1 MKIAIW
7 GNELIAWTA
16 AACFAEMG
24 NEVLFVPDFNG
35 QNTQQSTAPTTVK
48 STVKS
53 TASLDT
59 APAIVK
65 EEPGL
70 LEQLQ
75 EQQQHNRLVFS
86 DCVNASEAMLHL
98 LAFLPKQLACA
109 QHLCELLAI
118 DENRQLVLMNA
129 SNFGIG
135 ASDKLQSQFSGEQQI
150 MAYIPD
156 QLPAGKALNH
166 FRHPDHLII
175 GCQQDWALMHIRAL
189 YRPFSQNLNNW
200 LIMSAKEAEYTKFA
214 ITGMLALRLSYINDL
229 ANLADELN
237 VDIDI
242 IRQAMGSDE
251 RIGQH
256 YLNPGCGFGGEH
268 FPQYIEGLAG
278 TLSEAQNSSLI
289 STVLE
294 QNEQQKE
301 LPFRKL
307 WRHYD
312 CNLHGKTISIWGLAF
327 KPGTASISNAPS
339 LKVIDALL
347 SQGCH
352 VHVHDPMA
360 QANIKQHFADHAQI
374 EQLSFYENEMQT
386 LNNSD
391 GLLLLTEWAQYSSPN
406 YMDMQANMHT
416 PLIID
421 GRNLFDKELL
431 QDLGF
436 TYYGVGR

>member
-24 NEVLFVPDFNG
+24 NEVLFVPLYSDDASD
-35 QNTQQSTAPTTVK
+35 TPTSVN
-48 STVKS
+48 
-53 TASLDT
+53 D
-59 APAIVK
+59 APANAK
-65 EEPGL
+65 EEPNL

-75 EQQQHNRLVFS
+75 EQCESGRLQFANVGE
-86 DCVNASEAMLHL
+86 ASQAMLHF
-98 LAFLPKQLACA
+98 LAFLPKQLHYAES
-109 QHLCELLAI
+109 LCQSLAT
-118 DENRQLVLMNA
+118 DNKRQLILMNA

-135 ASDKLQSQFSGEQQI
+135 ASDKLQACFRGEQQT

-156 QLPAGKALNH
+156 QLPAGSALAH
-166 FRHPDHLII
+166 FKNPDHLII
-175 GCQQDWALMHIRAL
+175 GCQQEWALMHIRAL
-189 YRPFSQNLNNW
+189 YRPFSKGLNNW
-200 LIMSAKEAEYTKFA
+200 MLMSAREAEYTKFA
-214 ITGMLALRLSYINDL
+214 ITGMLALRLAYINDL
-229 ANLADELN
+229 ANLADEID

-278 TLSEAQNSSLI
+278 TLSQARNSSLL

-294 QNEQQKE
+294 ENEKQKE

-312 CNLHGKTISIWGLAF
+312 CDLQGKTISIWGLAF

-339 LKVIDALL
+339 LKIIDALL
-347 SQGCH
+347 NQGCK
-352 VHVHDPMA
+352 VQVHDPMA
-360 QANIKQHFADHAQI
+360 MTNIQLFFADHHHA
-374 EQLSFYENEMQT
+374 EQLMFCKNEMQA
-386 LNNSD
+386 LENSD
-391 GLLLLTEWAQYSSPN
+391 GLLLLTEWAQYFSPD
-406 YMDMQANMHT
+406 YQAMQNAMNT
-416 PLIID
+416 ALVID
-421 GRNLFDKELL
+421 GRNVFEKELIKE
-431 QDLGF
+431 LGF
-436 TYYGVGR
+436 VYYGVGR

>member
-24 NEVLFVPDFNG
+24 NEVLFVPGFNG
-35 QNTQQSTAPTTVK
+35 QNQQQK
-48 STVKS
+48 SPPD
-53 TASLDT
+53 TASLET

-75 EQQQHNRLVFS
+75 EQQQHKRLLFCNSVT
-86 DCVNASEAMLHL
+86 ASEAMLHL
-98 LAFLPKQLACA
+98 LAFLPKQLECA

-118 DENRQLVLMNA
+118 DDSRQLILMNA

-135 ASDKLQSQFSGEQQI
+135 ASDKLQSQFKGEQQI

-156 QLPAGKALNH
+156 QLPAGKALSH

-229 ANLADELN
+229 ANLADELD

-307 WRHYD
+307 WRHYNCD
-312 CNLHGKTISIWGLAF
+312 LQGKTISIWGLAF

-347 SQGCH
+347 SQGCQ
-352 VHVHDPMA
+352 VQVHDPMA
-360 QANIKQHFADHAQI
+360 QANIKQHFAEHAKK
-374 EQLSFYENEMQT
+374 EQLHFCDTEMQT
-386 LNNSD
+386 LKNSE
-391 GLLLLTEWAQYSSPN
+391 GLLLLTEWAQYSSPD
-406 YMDMQANMHT
+406 YMAMQDSMNT

>member
-24 NEVLFVPDFNG
+24 NEVLFTPLFSGGDNSESA
-35 QNTQQSTAPTTVK
+35 N
-48 STVKS
+48 
-53 TASLDT
+53 LDH
-59 APAIVK
+59 APANVK

-70 LEQLQ
+70 IEQLQ
-75 EQQQHNRLVFS
+75 QQQDSGRLQFS
-86 DCVNASEAMLHL
+86 EVTTASMAMLHF
-98 LAFLPKQLACA
+98 LAFLPKQLTYAES
-109 QHLCELLAI
+109 LCHMLAK
-118 DENRQLVLMNA
+118 DKERQLIVMNA

-135 ASDKLQSQFSGEQQI
+135 ASDKLQAFLSGNQQV

-156 QLPAGKALNH
+156 QLPAGSALAH
-166 FRHPDHLII
+166 FKKPDHLII
-175 GCQQDWALMHIRAL
+175 GCQQEWALMHIRAL
-189 YRPFSQNLNNW
+189 YRPFSQNVNSW
-200 LIMSAKEAEYTKFA
+200 LLMSAREAEYTKFA
-214 ITGMLALRLSYINDL
+214 ITGMLALRLAYINDL
-229 ANLADELN
+229 ANLADEID

-278 TLSEAQNSSLI
+278 TLSQARNSSLL

-294 QNEQQKE
+294 ENEKQKE

-312 CNLHGKTISIWGLAF
+312 CNLQGKTISIWGLAF

-347 SQGCH
+347 NQGCK
-352 VHVHDPMA
+352 VQVHDPMA
-360 QANIKQHFADHAQI
+360 MANIEMYFAKHHHND
-374 EQLSFYENEMQT
+374 QLRFCQNEMQA
-386 LNNSD
+386 LENSD
-391 GLLLLTEWAQYSSPN
+391 GLLLLTEWAQYFSPDYQTMRDAMN
-406 YMDMQANMHT
+406 TA
-416 PLIID
+416 LVID
-421 GRNLFDKELL
+421 GRNVFDKKLIEE
-431 QDLGF
+431 LGF
-436 TYYGVGR
+436 SYYGVGR

>member
-24 NEVLFVPDFNG
+24 NEVLFVPHYKG
-35 QNTQQSTAPTTVK
+35 GSENTRK
-48 STVKS
+48 SSSK
-53 TASLDT
+53 D
-59 APAIVK
+59 APANVK

-70 LEQLQ
+70 IKQFEEQENSGRLQ
-75 EQQQHNRLVFS
+75 FS
-86 DCVNASEAMLHL
+86 DSGNASEAILHL
-98 LAFLPKQLACA
+98 LAFLPKQIDLANS
-109 QHLCELLAI
+109 LCELLAI
-118 DENRQLVLMNA
+118 DESRQLVLINT

-135 ASDKLQSQFSGEQQI
+135 ASDKLQEQFKGQQQI

-156 QLPAGKALNH
+156 QLPAGSALKN
-166 FRHPDHLII
+166 FKQPDHLII
-175 GCQQDWALMHIRAL
+175 GCQHDWALMHIRAL

-214 ITGMLALRLSYINDL
+214 ITGMLALRLAYINDL
-229 ANLADELN
+229 ANLADELD

-242 IRQAMGSDE
+242 IREAMGSDE

-278 TLSEAQNSSLI
+278 TLSEARNSSLL

-294 QNEQQKE
+294 QNEKQKE

-312 CNLHGKTISIWGLAF
+312 CDLQGKTISIWGLAF

-339 LKVIDALL
+339 LKIIDALL
-347 SQGCH
+347 NQGCT
-352 VHVHDPMA
+352 VQVHDPMA
-360 QANIKQHFADHAQI
+360 LENIQQHF
-374 EQLSFYENEMQT
+374 EQHIYRNQLQLCQHEMQT
-386 LNNSD
+386 LENSD
-391 GLLLLTEWAQYSSPN
+391 GLLLLTEWPQYSSPD
-406 YMDMQANMHT
+406 YQAMSELMNT
-416 PLIID
+416 QLIID
-421 GRNLFDKELL
+421 GRNLFDKEFL
-431 QDLGF
+431 QELGF
-436 TYYGVGR
+436 TYQGVGR